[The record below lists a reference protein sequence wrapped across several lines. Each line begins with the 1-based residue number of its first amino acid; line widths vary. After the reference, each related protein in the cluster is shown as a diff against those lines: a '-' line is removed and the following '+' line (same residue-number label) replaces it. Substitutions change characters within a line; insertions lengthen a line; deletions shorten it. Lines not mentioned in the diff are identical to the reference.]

1 MRLITP
7 SVNLNLRFNNNVTW
21 SEDSPSILLDI
32 ALCLLCSA
40 EGEAQNFA
48 RTVYNTRKTSLSVE
62 ILFRF
67 GNFKNNGQEWELQ
80 QIPNKPTTRFFVKAP
95 IRGAFTK
102 NFGLV

>member
-21 SEDSPSILLDI
+21 SEDSPSFLLDI

-40 EGEAQNFA
+40 EGEAKNFA

-95 IRGAFTK
+95 RIGAFTK

>member
-1 MRLITP
+1 
-7 SVNLNLRFNNNVTW
+7 
-21 SEDSPSILLDI
+21 
-32 ALCLLCSA
+32 LCSA
-40 EGEAQNFA
+40 EGEAKNFA

-95 IRGAFTK
+95 RIGAFTK